1 MLTVYK
7 NQNEILKSTGTT
19 QASRL
24 ETVDKELL
32 DVRNF
37 SVTFDKG
44 AQPNLEM
51 HVYTPDGVYL
61 TGNHKTLYSI
71 ENNDTTSQKVA
82 YQHLSVD
89 NVKELEA
96 LGVTRGQYKIVYNL
110 FDNLLGS
117 YEGQKVFIKEISP
130 SRRELRIQL
139 SQNSPKLVQQLNA
152 LKSRWENLLSN
163 DIFDSFVINFG
174 FNDTYQII
182 NLRFDTNTD
191 IPEIVAKLYEPLPSR
206 FGEKSKIWIS
216 EEILVPIVESVSI
229 VPKHIGDPVTNL
241 AGPNFELEGTDGG
254 SIATDFKSWNDLLSE
269 NVSTSQQLIDSYF
282 SGSLS
287 GIKLNINYRNFE
299 NFVHYSSASERVQNF
314 KYKMQLIENF
324 SNKIHFIIN
333 SIDDDG
339 DIVEVNLNDVIAK
352 RNAVVSSFDD
362 FEKYLFFESE
372 DSKLYTHY
380 DNTTGSISPWPKKD
394 TAAITWQE
402 ASIKWSKAA
411 NNWVINTSPIIDPY
425 DYFAKQYETYSST
438 AESYYYDLL
447 EQAEI
452 YDKFNVHALTNTV
465 PMQIQNSSDGEDYA
479 LFVNMISQHFD
490 ILWTY
495 INNLTAIKYREEHPK
510 DGMPDDLLYHV
521 AESMGFSLLNG
532 KSTSELWK
540 YSLGTN
546 ADGTI
551 NSDAIPSVTTLSDE
565 SNTKEVWRRIVNNLP
580 YILKTKGTSRAIKAL
595 ITCFG
600 IPQSVLTIKE
610 YGGPSTFTDADHF
623 PEYVHDVYHKAWLA
637 NGSSY
642 VTAKTYAEGAPLPDT
657 LEFRFKTD
665 NNFTYEFGQSYNL
678 VEIINSSSLARYQIL
693 LSRDNTYN
701 NLGSIILYSHDAQ
714 TITIPGLE
722 IFDNSWHTITI
733 EKVNSTSA
741 TVKVSKALYGKSI
754 YIKSGSLNNSLI
766 APIGAEGYVY
776 QFANNNNGF
785 VSTIPSPQKFKGHIH
800 EIRFW
805 SGSLNDNTL
814 IEHTQSPTSYT
825 YNVNR
830 SARVTGEEA
839 LKPYD
844 HLLQRYTLS
853 NTEVENTN
861 RQYPTQPN
869 STLYTKATSL
879 NYLTI
884 SNTGSFVLEGFEE
897 TYNTPSPSLGGSSL
911 YTNKVRIE
919 SSSLDVNKRLNTKT
933 RIEKSSFDRYS
944 LDSNKVGVY
953 FSPQTAINE
962 DIFHQLG
969 YFEIDDYIGDP
980 GDIYSES
987 YNELTNFAKNYWL
1000 KYENR
1005 NDFEAYFRALEIYD
1019 FTLFKYIK
1027 KMLPQRSNAIVGLV
1041 VEPNVLERSRVRL
1054 NRKPT
1059 VEDLTYE
1066 TVIAQFDLPMD
1077 MDYEDLEGEVD
1088 EMMAPPAIDF
1098 DDDRQGILDGVIINP
1113 DIDYDNIGIGE
1124 LSGIAVNTNIDY
1136 DNLDIGELSGIALES
1151 NMEYD
1156 PDKLAMLENTWPKLT
1171 DSIIVKSKDGLI
1183 DLLPE
1188 FNESSITKSK
1198 DTEGSIDALPELTD
1212 SSIIKSKDGL
1222 LEKESH
1228 EPVLTDSTIIK
1239 SKDGLIEKES
1249 HTPILSDSTIIKSKD
1264 SAISVQP
1271 NTAGY
1276 ISNIAKSTVLTKID
1290 TINKTGN
1297 TWIQNRYIGQYKLTQ
1312 SGSYSPIQIFV
1323 SSSRQSNSLQKTNL
1337 FYSTAASASA
1347 QLPYSSSYSFTDINR
1362 EPSAGW
1368 QNARYAG
1375 CKLTATAINV
1385 NSAQTIDGG
1394 PVVKVTRVNPN
1405 KIVFANGQLTTID
1418 EANTGIRKKSI

>member
-7 NQNEILKSTGTT
+7 NQNEILKSTGTA
-19 QASRL
+19 QGSRL

-37 SVTFDKG
+37 AVTFAKG

-82 YQHLSVD
+82 YQHISID
-89 NVKELEA
+89 NVKELSA
-96 LGVTRGQYKIVYNL
+96 LGVTRGQYKIAYNL

-117 YEGQKVFIKEISP
+117 YEGQKAFIKEISP

-139 SQNSPKLVQQLNA
+139 SQNSPDLLRQLSS
-152 LKSRWENLLSN
+152 LKSRWEELSRD
-163 DIFDSFVINFG
+163 DIFDSFVVNFG

-182 NLRFDTNTD
+182 NLRFDTDTD

-229 VPKHIGDPVTNL
+229 IPKFIGDPVTNL

-254 SIATDFKSWNDLLSE
+254 SVATDFKSWNDLLSE
-269 NVSTSQQLIDSYF
+269 NMSTSQQLIDSYF

-287 GIKLNINYRNFE
+287 GIKLNINYRDFS
-299 NFVHYSSASERVQNF
+299 NFVHYGSAVERVKNF
-314 KYKMQLIENF
+314 KYKLELIEYF
-324 SNKIHFIIN
+324 SSQLESLKAIENT
-333 SIDDDG
+333 
-339 DIVEVNLNDVIAK
+339 DVIDVNIQDTYNK
-352 RNAVVSSFDD
+352 RNKVVSGFDD
-362 FEKYLFFESE
+362 FEKYLFFENTGSV
-372 DSKLYTHY
+372 LYSHV
-380 DNTTGSISPWPKKD
+380 DNTSGSINPWPKKGISN
-394 TAAITWQE
+394 TTYTWAAAYEFWDQAYTKWNAY
-402 ASIKWSKAA
+402 ASY
-411 NNWVINTSPIIDPY
+411 DPY
-425 DYFAKQYETYSST
+425 SYFADQAETTSEQGST
-438 AESYYYDLL
+438 YYYDLL

-551 NSDAIPSVTTLSDE
+551 NSDSIPLVTTLSDE

-595 ITCFG
+595 MTCFG

-637 NGSSY
+637 NGSTSVY
-642 VTAKTYAEGAPLPDT
+642 MYIENGFDTTSGGNISPNT

-665 NNFTYEFGQSYNL
+665 NNFTYNYGEEYLITEG
-678 VEIINSSSLARYQIL
+678 VEGGNPLWQL
-693 LSRDNTYN
+693 LLTRTNTYN
-701 NLGSIILYSHDAQ
+701 NLGKIIFRDLTGPYD
-714 TITIPGLE
+714 TEVGNLE
-722 IFDNSWHTITI
+722 IFDNSWHTVTLDDTTTDTI
-733 EKVNSTSA
+733 LKVAKS
-741 TVKVSKALYGKSI
+741 LYGKSI
-754 YIKSGSLNNSLI
+754 YINSGSAANYYTGLFNSPEQLYFAATPSDTLV
-766 APIGAEGYVY
+766 APA
-776 QFANNNNGF
+776 
-785 VSTIPSPQKFKGHIH
+785 SRFKGHIH
-800 EIRFW
+800 EIRLW
-805 SGSLNDNTL
+805 SGSLNDDTL
-814 IEHTQSPTSYT
+814 IEHAQSPASYT
-825 YNVNR
+825 YDVNR
-830 SARVTGEEA
+830 NITTTGEEA
-839 LKPYD
+839 LKPYN
-844 HLLQRYTLS
+844 HLLARYPLNNS
-853 NTEVENTN
+853 EFDVDNSN
-861 RQYPTQPN
+861 RQYSVHPN
-869 STLYTKATSL
+869 QTINIKGSASDT
-879 NYLTI
+879 YLVVSDT
-884 SNTGSFVLEGFEE
+884 NNFVLEGFEE

-919 SSSLDVNKRLNTKT
+919 SSSLDANKRLNTKT

-944 LDSNKVGVY
+944 LDSNRVGVY

-962 DIFHQLG
+962 DIFNQLG

-980 GDIYSES
+980 GDTYSES

-1027 KMLPQRSNAIVGLV
+1027 KMLPQRSNAVVGLV

-1059 VEDLTYE
+1059 IEDLTHE

-1077 MDYEDLEGEVD
+1077 MDYEDLEGSVD
-1088 EMMAPPAIDF
+1088 EMIAPPSIDF

-1113 DIDYDNIGIGE
+1113 NIDYDNI
-1124 LSGIAVNTNIDY
+1124 
-1136 DNLDIGELSGIALES
+1136 DIGELSGIAINPNIDYDDIGLAELSGFKLEPF
-1151 NMEYD
+1151 MDYD
-1156 PDKLAMLENTWPKLT
+1156 AEKNALLANN
-1171 DSIIVKSKDGLI
+1171 
-1183 DLLPE
+1183 LPE
-1188 FNESSITKSK
+1188 
-1198 DTEGSIDALPELTD
+1198 
-1212 SSIIKSKDGL
+1212 
-1222 LEKESH
+1222 
-1228 EPVLTDSTIIK
+1228 LTDSTIIK
-1239 SKDGLIEKES
+1239 SKDSIITVKPTTTGTI
-1249 HTPILSDSTIIKSKD
+1249 SDI
-1264 SAISVQP
+1264 P
-1271 NTAGY
+1271 
-1276 ISNIAKSTVLTKID
+1276 KSTVLTKID

-1297 TWIQNRYIGQYKLTQ
+1297 TWVQNRYIGQYKLTQ
-1312 SGSYSPIQIFV
+1312 SGSYTPIQKFISGSV
-1323 SSSRQSNSLQKTNL
+1323 QSTSLQKINY
-1337 FYSTAASASA
+1337 FYSSAASASA
-1347 QLPYSSSYSFTDINR
+1347 QLPYSSSYSFADVHR
-1362 EPSAGW
+1362 ETSAGW
-1368 QNARYAG
+1368 RNARYVG
-1375 CKLTATAINV
+1375 CKLSATAINV
-1385 NSAQTIDGG
+1385 NSTQTVDGG
-1394 PVVKVTRVNPN
+1394 PVVKVTKVNPN
-1405 KIVFANGQLTTID
+1405 KIIFANGQLTTID
-1418 EANTGIRKKSI
+1418 EATTGIKKKSI

>member
-1 MLTVYK
+1 MLTVYT
-7 NQNEILKSTGTT
+7 NQNEILKSTGAT
-19 QASRL
+19 QGSRL

-37 SVTFDKG
+37 AVTFTKG

-82 YQHLSVD
+82 YQHISID
-89 NVKELEA
+89 NVKELGA

-117 YEGQKVFIKEISP
+117 YEGQKAFIKEISP

-139 SQNSPKLVQQLNA
+139 SQNSPELLRQLSS
-152 LKSRWENLLSN
+152 LKSRWETLSRD

-182 NLRFDTNTD
+182 NLRFDTETD

-216 EEILVPIVESVSI
+216 EEILVPIIESVSI
-229 VPKHIGDPVTNL
+229 VPKFIGDPVTNL

-269 NVSTSQQLIDSYF
+269 NMSTSQQLIDSYF

-287 GIKLNINYRNFE
+287 GIKLNINYRDFSNFI
-299 NFVHYSSASERVQNF
+299 HYGSAVERVKNF
-314 KYKMQLIENF
+314 KYKLELIEYF
-324 SNKIHFIIN
+324 SSQLESLKSIENTDII
-333 SIDDDG
+333 D
-339 DIVEVNLNDVIAK
+339 VNIQDTYTK
-352 RNAVVSSFDD
+352 RNTVVSGFDD
-362 FEKYLFFESE
+362 FEKYLFFENTGSA
-372 DSKLYTHY
+372 LYSHV
-380 DNTTGSISPWPKKD
+380 DNTSGSINPWPKKGISS
-394 TAAITWQE
+394 TSYTWAAAYEFWDQAYTTWNAY
-402 ASIKWSKAA
+402 ASY
-411 NNWVINTSPIIDPY
+411 DPY
-425 DYFAKQYETYSST
+425 SYFADQVEINSVQGS
-438 AESYYYDLL
+438 AYYYDLL

-465 PMQIQNSSDGEDYA
+465 PLQIQNSSDGEDYA

-551 NSDAIPSVTTLSDE
+551 NSDDIPLIATLSDE

-595 ITCFG
+595 VTCFG

-637 NGSSY
+637 NGLSY
-642 VTAKTYAEGAPLPDT
+642 VSINTYAEGPAAQVPDT

-665 NNFTYEFGQSYNL
+665 NNFTYEYGQSYNL
-678 VEIINSSSLARYQIL
+678 VEIIDSSLVSLYQVL
-693 LSRDNTYN
+693 LSKDNSYN
-701 NLGSIILYSHDAQ
+701 NLGSIILYNSDDAQ
-714 TITIPGLE
+714 TITISGLE

-733 EKVNSTSA
+733 EKVNSQSA
-741 TVKVSKALYGKSI
+741 TIKVAKALYGKSI
-754 YIKSGSLNNSLI
+754 YIKSGSLSNSLFY
-766 APIGAEGYVY
+766 PVIGEGYQY
-776 QFANNNNGF
+776 QFANSNNGF
-785 VSTIPSPQKFKGHIH
+785 ISTIPSPQKFKGHIH

-805 SGSLNDNTL
+805 SGSLDDNTL
-814 IEHTQSPTSYT
+814 IEHAQSPASYT
-825 YNVNR
+825 YDVNR
-830 SARVTGEEA
+830 NITTTGEEA
-839 LKPYD
+839 LKPYN

-884 SNTGSFVLEGFEE
+884 SDPSNFVLEGFEE
-897 TYNTPSPSLGGSSL
+897 TYYTPSPSLGGSSL

-944 LDSNKVGVY
+944 LDSNRVGVY

-962 DIFHQLG
+962 DIFNQLG

-980 GDIYSES
+980 GDTYSES

-1027 KMLPQRSNAIVGLV
+1027 KMLPQRSNAVVGLV

-1059 VEDLTYE
+1059 IEDLTHE
-1066 TVIAQFDLPMD
+1066 TVIAQFDLPMG
-1077 MDYEDLEGEVD
+1077 MEYEDLEGEVD
-1088 EMMAPPAIDF
+1088 EMIAPPAIDF
-1098 DDDRQGILDGVIINP
+1098 DDDRQGILNGVIINP
-1113 DIDYDNIGIGE
+1113 DIDYDNIDIGE
-1124 LSGIAVNTNIDY
+1124 FSGIAVNPNIDY
-1136 DNLDIGELSGIALES
+1136 DDSRIGELPGIVLES
-1151 NMEYD
+1151 YMQYD
-1156 PDKLAMLENTWPKLT
+1156 ADKLATLEN
-1171 DSIIVKSKDGLI
+1171 I
-1183 DLLPE
+1183 LPV
-1188 FNESSITKSK
+1188 FTESAVIKSK
-1198 DTEGSIDALPELTD
+1198 DTEGLIDTL
-1212 SSIIKSKDGL
+1212 
-1222 LEKESH
+1222 
-1228 EPVLTDSTIIK
+1228 PVLTDSTIIK
-1239 SKDGLIEKES
+1239 SKDSSI
-1249 HTPILSDSTIIKSKD
+1249 TIK
-1264 SAISVQP
+1264 P
-1271 NTAGY
+1271 TTAGT
-1276 ISNIAKSTVLTKID
+1276 ISDIPKSTVLTKID

-1297 TWIQNRYIGQYKLTQ
+1297 AWIQNRYIGQYKLTQ
-1312 SGSYSPIQIFV
+1312 SGSYTPIQKFI
-1323 SSSRQSNSLQKTNL
+1323 SGSTQSNSLQKTNL
-1337 FYSTAASASA
+1337 FYSSAASASA
-1347 QLPYSSSYSFTDINR
+1347 QLPYSSSYSFADVHR
-1362 EPSAGW
+1362 ETSAGW
-1368 QNARYAG
+1368 RNARYVG

-1385 NSAQTIDGG
+1385 NSTQTVDGG
-1394 PVVKVTRVNPN
+1394 PVVKVTKVNPN

-1418 EANTGIRKKSI
+1418 EATTGIKKKSI

>member
-7 NQNEILKSTGTT
+7 NQNEILKSTGAT
-19 QASRL
+19 QGSRL

-37 SVTFDKG
+37 SVTFNKG

-82 YQHLSVD
+82 YQHLSID

-139 SQNSPKLVQQLNA
+139 SQNSPGLVQQLSA
-152 LKSRWENLLSN
+152 LKSRWEDLLRN

-182 NLRFDTNTD
+182 NLRFDTDSD

-216 EEILVPIVESVSI
+216 EEILVPIIESVSI
-229 VPKHIGDPVTNL
+229 VPKFIGDPVTNL

-269 NVSTSQQLIDSYF
+269 NMSTSQQLIDSYF

-287 GIKLNINYRNFE
+287 GIKLNINYRDFSNFI
-299 NFVHYSSASERVQNF
+299 HYGSAVERVKNF
-314 KYKMQLIENF
+314 KYKLELIEYF
-324 SNKIHFIIN
+324 SSQLESLKSIENTDII
-333 SIDDDG
+333 D
-339 DIVEVNLNDVIAK
+339 VNIQDTYTK
-352 RNAVVSSFDD
+352 RNTVVSGFDD
-362 FEKYLFFESE
+362 FEKYLFFENTGSA
-372 DSKLYTHY
+372 LYSHV
-380 DNTTGSISPWPKKD
+380 DNTSGSINPWPKKGISS
-394 TAAITWQE
+394 TSYTWAAAYEFWDQAYTTWNAY
-402 ASIKWSKAA
+402 ASY
-411 NNWVINTSPIIDPY
+411 DPY
-425 DYFAKQYETYSST
+425 SYFADQVEINSVQGS
-438 AESYYYDLL
+438 AYYYDLL

-465 PMQIQNSSDGEDYA
+465 PLQIQNSSDGEDYA

-551 NSDAIPSVTTLSDE
+551 NSDDIPLITTLSDE

-595 ITCFG
+595 VTCFG

-642 VTAKTYAEGAPLPDT
+642 VTAKTYAEGTPLPDT

-665 NNFTYEFGQSYNL
+665 NNFVYDFGQSYNL

-733 EKVNSTSA
+733 EKVNTTSA

-805 SGSLNDNTL
+805 SGSLDDNTL
-814 IEHTQSPTSYT
+814 IEHTQSPASYT
-825 YNVNR
+825 YDVNR
-830 SARVTGEEA
+830 NITTTGEEA
-839 LKPYD
+839 LKPYN

-853 NTEVENTN
+853 TTEVENTN

-884 SNTGSFVLEGFEE
+884 SDPSNFVLEGFEE
-897 TYNTPSPSLGGSSL
+897 TYYTPSPSLGGSSL

-944 LDSNKVGVY
+944 LDSNRVGVY

-962 DIFHQLG
+962 DIFNQLG

-980 GDIYSES
+980 GDTYSES

-1027 KMLPQRSNAIVGLV
+1027 KMLPQRSNAVVGLV

-1059 VEDLTYE
+1059 IEDLTHE
-1066 TVIAQFDLPMD
+1066 TVIAQFDLPMG
-1077 MDYEDLEGEVD
+1077 MEYEDLEGEVD
-1088 EMMAPPAIDF
+1088 EMIAPPAIDF
-1098 DDDRQGILDGVIINP
+1098 DDDRQGILNGVIINP
-1113 DIDYDNIGIGE
+1113 DIDYDNIDIGEFSGITVNPNIDYDDLNIGE
-1124 LSGIAVNTNIDY
+1124 LSGIILEPFMQY
-1136 DNLDIGELSGIALES
+1136 DA
-1151 NMEYD
+1151 
-1156 PDKLAMLENTWPKLT
+1156 DKLATLEN
-1171 DSIIVKSKDGLI
+1171 I
-1183 DLLPE
+1183 LPV
-1188 FNESSITKSK
+1188 FTESAVIKSK
-1198 DTEGSIDALPELTD
+1198 DTEGLIDTL
-1212 SSIIKSKDGL
+1212 
-1222 LEKESH
+1222 
-1228 EPVLTDSTIIK
+1228 PVLTDSTIIK
-1239 SKDGLIEKES
+1239 SKDSSI
-1249 HTPILSDSTIIKSKD
+1249 TIK
-1264 SAISVQP
+1264 P
-1271 NTAGY
+1271 TTAGT
-1276 ISNIAKSTVLTKID
+1276 ISDIPKSTVLTKID

-1297 TWIQNRYIGQYKLTQ
+1297 AWIQNRYIGQYKLTQ
-1312 SGSYSPIQIFV
+1312 SGSYTPIQKFI
-1323 SSSRQSNSLQKTNL
+1323 SGSTQSNSLQKTNL
-1337 FYSTAASASA
+1337 FYSSAASASA
-1347 QLPYSSSYSFTDINR
+1347 QQPYSSSYSFADVHR
-1362 EPSAGW
+1362 ETSAGW
-1368 QNARYAG
+1368 RNARYVG

-1385 NSAQTIDGG
+1385 NSTQTVDGG
-1394 PVVKVTRVNPN
+1394 PVVKVTKVNPN

-1418 EANTGIRKKSI
+1418 EATTGIKKKSI

>member
-1 MLTVYK
+1 MLTVYT

-19 QASRL
+19 QGSRL

-37 SVTFDKG
+37 SVTFAKG

-82 YQHLSVD
+82 YQHISID
-89 NVKELEA
+89 NVKELDV
-96 LGVTRGQYKIVYNL
+96 LGIVRGQYKIVYNL

-117 YEGQKVFIKEISP
+117 YEGQKAFIKEISP

-139 SQNSPKLVQQLNA
+139 SQNSPELLRQLSSF
-152 LKSRWENLLSN
+152 KSRWETLSRD

-182 NLRFDTNTD
+182 NLRFDTDTD

-229 VPKHIGDPVTNL
+229 VPKFIGDPVTNI

-269 NVSTSQQLIDSYF
+269 NMSTSQQLIDSYF

-287 GIKLNINYRNFE
+287 GIKLNINYRDFSNFI
-299 NFVHYSSASERVQNF
+299 HYGSAVERVKNF
-314 KYKMQLIENF
+314 KYKLELIEYF
-324 SNKIHFIIN
+324 SSQLDSLKAIENT
-333 SIDDDG
+333 
-339 DIVEVNLNDVIAK
+339 DVIDVNIQDTYNK
-352 RNAVVSSFDD
+352 RNKVVSGFDD
-362 FEKYLFFESE
+362 FEKYLFFENTGSA
-372 DSKLYTHY
+372 LYSHV
-380 DNTTGSISPWPKKD
+380 DNTSGSINPWPKKGISS
-394 TAAITWQE
+394 TTYTWAAAYEFWDQAYTKWNAY
-402 ASIKWSKAA
+402 ASY
-411 NNWVINTSPIIDPY
+411 DPY
-425 DYFAKQYETYSST
+425 SYFADQVEINSVQGST
-438 AESYYYDLL
+438 YYYDLL

-495 INNLTAIKYREEHPK
+495 INNLTSIKYREEHPK

-551 NSDAIPSVTTLSDE
+551 NSDSIPLVTTLSDE

-595 ITCFG
+595 MTCFG
-600 IPQSVLTIKE
+600 IPQSILTIKE

-637 NGSSY
+637 NGL
-642 VTAKTYAEGAPLPDT
+642 TELTFPPTTYLDNGTGTLVPPNT

-665 NNFTYEFGQSYNL
+665 NNFTYNYGSIYRL
-678 VEIINSSSLARYQIL
+678 CHTPEIDIYLGRQN
-693 LSRDNTYN
+693 NYN
-701 NLGSIILYSHDAQ
+701 NLGKIIFTDSNSNIIEVDN
-714 TITIPGLE
+714 LE
-722 IFDNSWHTITI
+722 IFDNSWHLITI
-733 EKVNSTSA
+733 DQTNSST
-741 TVKVSKALYGKSI
+741 TVKVTKSLYGKKI
-754 YIKSGSLNNSLI
+754 YINSGSCGDGDSMFSNSSEIIFSPI
-766 APIGAEGYVY
+766 AFNDA
-776 QFANNNNGF
+776 
-785 VSTIPSPQKFKGHIH
+785 FKGHIH
-800 EIRFW
+800 EIRLW
-805 SGSLNDNTL
+805 SGSLDDNTL
-814 IEHTQSPTSYT
+814 IEHAQSPASYT
-825 YNVNR
+825 FNVNR
-830 SARVTGEEA
+830 NITTTGDEA
-839 LKPYD
+839 AAPFR
-844 HLLQRYTLS
+844 HLLQRYPLS
-853 NTEVENTN
+853 DSNFTN
-861 RQYPTQPN
+861 GNYFYSAHPN
-869 STLYTKATSL
+869 QTTNISGSINQAYLYVSSP
-879 NYLTI
+879 
-884 SNTGSFVLEGFEE
+884 SNFVLEGFEE
-897 TYNTPSPSLGGSSL
+897 TYYTPSPSLGGSSL

-919 SSSLDVNKRLNTKT
+919 SSSLDANKRLNTKT

-944 LDSNKVGVY
+944 LDSNRVGVY

-962 DIFHQLG
+962 DIFNQLG

-980 GDIYSES
+980 GDTYSES

-1027 KMLPQRSNAIVGLV
+1027 KMLPQRSNAVVGLV

-1059 VEDLTYE
+1059 IEDLTHE

-1077 MDYEDLEGEVD
+1077 MDYEDLEGAVE
-1088 EMMAPPAIDF
+1088 EMIAPPAVDF
-1098 DDDRQGILDGVIINP
+1098 DDDRQAILDGVIINP
-1113 DIDYDNIGIGE
+1113 DIDYDNI
-1124 LSGIAVNTNIDY
+1124 
-1136 DNLDIGELSGIALES
+1136 DIGELSGIAINPNLDYDDTGIGELSGITLEPFID
-1151 NMEYD
+1151 YD
-1156 PDKLAMLENTWPKLT
+1156 AEKNALLVNNLPVFT
-1171 DSIIVKSKDGLI
+1171 DS
-1183 DLLPE
+1183 
-1188 FNESSITKSK
+1188 
-1198 DTEGSIDALPELTD
+1198 A
-1212 SSIIKSKDGL
+1212 IIKSKDGL
-1222 LEKESH
+1222 IEKEDH

-1239 SKDGLIEKES
+1239 SKDS
-1249 HTPILSDSTIIKSKD
+1249 IIAVK
-1264 SAISVQP
+1264 P
-1271 NTAGY
+1271 LTAGT
-1276 ISNIAKSTVLTKID
+1276 ISNIPKSTVLTKID

-1297 TWIQNRYIGQYKLTQ
+1297 AWVQNRYIGQYKLTQ
-1312 SGSYSPIQIFV
+1312 SSSYIPVQKFV
-1323 SSSRQSNSLQKTNL
+1323 FESRQSNALQKINY
-1337 FYSTAASASA
+1337 FYSSAASASA
-1347 QLPYSSSYSFTDINR
+1347 QLPYSSSYSFADVHR
-1362 EPSAGW
+1362 ETSAGW
-1368 QNARYAG
+1368 RNARYVG
-1375 CKLTATAINV
+1375 CKLSATAINV
-1385 NSAQTIDGG
+1385 NSAQTVDGG
-1394 PVVKVTRVNPN
+1394 PVVKVTKVNPN
-1405 KIVFANGQLTTID
+1405 KIIFANGQLTTID
-1418 EANTGIRKKSI
+1418 EATTGIKKKSI